1 MSGNRK
7 FLYIGLFLI
16 GVGII
21 VGFAGF
27 ALMGFRFKGQKIDIR
42 EYTDESNIEKIVV
55 NTDISDVSV
64 GITDAEKIIITYG
77 ESKSIKINISV
88 ENGTLT
94 IKEKGSA
101 NWFDMLSFI
110 HFGNNE
116 FKVKIL
122 IPEKALGEISI
133 SSDTGDISL
142 EDINVKGNIK
152 LDTDTGDISLEDIN
166 VKGNI
171 KLDTDTGDISIKT
184 KEADSVSYD
193 DINIKT
199 DTGNVTLTD
208 VKTANLNVKVDTG
221 DIKLNNTLVDDI
233 LKINTSTGDVKVEKS
248 DAGEI
253 EIKTSTGDIEASFL
267 TEKVFVTSSST
278 GDIRVPES
286 YQGGKCKLTT
296 STGDITV
303 KYVK

>member
-152 LDTDTGDISLEDIN
+152 LDTDTGDIF
-166 VKGNI
+166 
-171 KLDTDTGDISIKT
+171 IKT
-184 KEADSVSYD
+184 KEADSVSYE

-199 DTGNVTLTD
+199 DTGDVTLTD
-208 VKTANLNVKVDTG
+208 VKAANLNVKVDTG
-221 DIKLNNTLVDDI
+221 DINLTNTLVDDI

-296 STGDITV
+296 STGDINV
-303 KYVK
+303 NYVK

>member
-7 FLYIGLFLI
+7 FLYIGLLLI

-27 ALMGFRFKGQKIDIR
+27 ALMGFRFKGLTQKIDIR

-88 ENGTLT
+88 ENGTLK

-152 LDTDTGDISLEDIN
+152 LDTDTGDIF
-166 VKGNI
+166 
-171 KLDTDTGDISIKT
+171 IKT

-199 DTGNVTLTD
+199 DTGDVTLTD
-208 VKTANLNVKVDTG
+208 VKAANLNVKVDTG
-221 DIKLNNTLVDDI
+221 NIKLNNTLVDDI

-248 DAGEI
+248 DAEEI
-253 EIKTSTGDIEASFL
+253 EIKTSTGNIKASFL

-296 STGDITV
+296 STGDITA

>member
-7 FLYIGLFLI
+7 FLYIGLLLI

-27 ALMGFRFKGQKIDIR
+27 ALMGFRFKGLTQKIDIR

-152 LDTDTGDISLEDIN
+152 LDTDTGDIF
-166 VKGNI
+166 
-171 KLDTDTGDISIKT
+171 IKT

-199 DTGNVTLTD
+199 DTGDVKLTD
-208 VKTANLNVKVDTG
+208 VKAANLNVKVDTG
-221 DIKLNNTLVDDI
+221 NIELNNTLVDDI
-233 LKINTSTGDVKVEKS
+233 LKIKTSTGDVKVEKS
-248 DAGEI
+248 DAEEI
-253 EIKTSTGDIEASFL
+253 EIKTSTGNIKASFL

-296 STGDITV
+296 STGDINV
-303 KYVK
+303 NYVK

>member
-7 FLYIGLFLI
+7 FHYIGLLLI

-27 ALMGFRFKGQKIDIR
+27 ALMGFRFKGLKIDIR

-152 LDTDTGDISLEDIN
+152 LDTDTGDIF
-166 VKGNI
+166 
-171 KLDTDTGDISIKT
+171 IKT

-199 DTGNVTLTD
+199 DTGDVTLTD

-221 DIKLNNTLVDDI
+221 DINLTNTLVDDI

>member
-7 FLYIGLFLI
+7 FLYIGLLLI

-152 LDTDTGDISLEDIN
+152 LDTDTGDIF
-166 VKGNI
+166 
-171 KLDTDTGDISIKT
+171 IKT
-184 KEADSVSYD
+184 KEADSVSYE

-199 DTGNVTLTD
+199 DTGDVTLTD

-221 DIKLNNTLVDDI
+221 DIELTNTLVDDI

>member
-7 FLYIGLFLI
+7 FHYIGLLLI

-27 ALMGFRFKGQKIDIR
+27 ALMGFRFKGLKIDIR

-152 LDTDTGDISLEDIN
+152 LDTDTGDIF
-166 VKGNI
+166 
-171 KLDTDTGDISIKT
+171 IKT

-199 DTGNVTLTD
+199 DTGDVTLTN

-221 DIKLNNTLVDDI
+221 DIELTNTLVDDI
-233 LKINTSTGDVKVEKS
+233 LKINTSTGDVKVVKS

-278 GDIRVPES
+278 GDISVPES